1 MRAARALTTT
11 IGVRRAATA
20 RAAASRTT
28 RARSCST
35 GSCACTTGPGT
46 TTRAAAGSTAAAATA
61 LGHHLARAER
71 QHCEHGHRCRRL
83 PHHHRRSYNCSD
95 C

>member
-20 RAAASRTT
+20 RAASRTT
-28 RARSCST
+28 GTRARTT
-35 GSCACTTGPGT
+35 GSCAGTTGPGT
-46 TTRAAAGSTAAAATA
+46 TTRAATRTTAATTA
-61 LGHHLARAER
+61 LGHHLARAKR

-83 PHHHRRSYNCSD
+83 PHHHRRSCHCSD